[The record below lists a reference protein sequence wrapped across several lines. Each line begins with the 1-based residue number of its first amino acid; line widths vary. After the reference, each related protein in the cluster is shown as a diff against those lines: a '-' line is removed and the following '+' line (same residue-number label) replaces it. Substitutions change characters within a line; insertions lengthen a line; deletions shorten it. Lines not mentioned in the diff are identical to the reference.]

1 MTPAGGELVV
11 EFLTATRAVA
21 TPAALDG
28 ANIEAGV
35 IPLRLAP
42 DELLL
47 IGAGAVEID
56 ADPDLILIAD
66 AGWAGAW
73 LPAATA
79 ARFLM
84 GACEWELPTER
95 PAFAQGMVSHLAAK
109 LWFEP
114 DRTLIVVPR
123 PMAAELAERLEG
135 VM

>member
-1 MTPAGGELVV
+1 M
-11 EFLTATRAVA
+11 
-21 TPAALDG
+21 
-28 ANIEAGV
+28 IS
-35 IPLRLAP
+35 LRLAP

-47 IGAGAVEID
+47 IGAGEVEI
-56 ADPDLILIAD
+56 AGDPDLILVAD

-73 LPAATA
+73 LPAAA
-79 ARFLM
+79 ATRFLR

-95 PAFAQGMVSHLAAK
+95 PAFAQGMVAHLAAK

-135 VM
+135 VA